1 MNDNM
6 QFEIWNLNDEENQLD
21 ADIVITDLGSKE
33 DAVKAMLK
41 GEFIKTGFPEYKADY
56 ELEHGSYLAFPIMN
70 DSREE
75 IDCFSTGGFPLI
87 NPDVPSDIFFLRENG
102 ELMGSGYRF
111 TDAEKNAVEELIKAA
126 IKEKEQEREL

>member
-1 MNDNM
+1 MDNNM

-21 ADIVITDLGSKE
+21 ADIVITVLGSKE

-41 GEFIKTGFPEYKADY
+41 DKFIRAGISES

-102 ELMGSGYRF
+102 ELVGSGYRF
-111 TDAEKNAVEELIKAA
+111 TDTEKNAVEELIKTA
-126 IKEKEQEREL
+126 IKEKEQERE

>member
-1 MNDNM
+1 MNNNM

-21 ADIVITDLGSKE
+21 ADIVITALGSKE

-41 GEFIKTGFPEYKADY
+41 DKFIRAGISES

-70 DSREE
+70 DGREE

-102 ELMGSGYRF
+102 ELVGSGYCF
-111 TDAEKNAVEELIKAA
+111 TDTEKNAVEELIKTA
-126 IKEKEQEREL
+126 IKEKEQERE

>member
-1 MNDNM
+1 MDNNM
-6 QFEIWNLNDEENQLD
+6 QFEIWNLNDEEEQLD
-21 ADIVITDLGSKE
+21 ADIVITVLGSKE

-41 GEFIKTGFPEYKADY
+41 DKFIRAGISES

-102 ELMGSGYRF
+102 ELIGSGYRF
-111 TDAEKNAVEELIKAA
+111 TDTEKNAVEKLIKTA
-126 IKEKEQEREL
+126 IKEKEQERE

>member
-1 MNDNM
+1 MENNM

-21 ADIVITDLGSKE
+21 ADIVITALGSKE

-41 GEFIKTGFPEYKADY
+41 DKFIRAGISES
-56 ELEHGSYLAFPIMN
+56 ELEHGSYLAFPIMS

-102 ELMGSGYRF
+102 ELVGSGYHF
-111 TDAEKNAVEELIKAA
+111 TDAEKNAVEKLVKTA
-126 IKEKEQEREL
+126 IKEKEQERE

>member
-1 MNDNM
+1 MDNNM
-6 QFEIWNLNDEENQLD
+6 QFEIWNLNDEEEKLD
-21 ADIVITDLGSKE
+21 ADIVITVLGSKE

-41 GEFIKTGFPEYKADY
+41 DKFIRAGISES

-102 ELMGSGYRF
+102 ELVGSGYRF
-111 TDAEKNAVEELIKAA
+111 TDTEKNAVEELIKTA
-126 IKEKEQEREL
+126 IKEKEQERE